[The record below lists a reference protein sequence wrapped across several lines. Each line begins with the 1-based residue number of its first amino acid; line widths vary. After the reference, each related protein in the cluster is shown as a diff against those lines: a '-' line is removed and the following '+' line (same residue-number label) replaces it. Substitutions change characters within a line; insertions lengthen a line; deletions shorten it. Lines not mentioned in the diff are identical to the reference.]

1 MKDDLKKAH
10 EELKN
15 IRPKLAARNKEVEKL
30 KAEKKEALAAA
41 ETERNMA
48 QNWERQVQYLTGKVQ
63 SLERRSICLDK
74 DCTDDKKCG
83 RSHEKK
89 EENNE
94 HCTFFLKGYCR
105 KNIECPYKHDEA
117 YRSKKWEEE
126 RKGKDTKGK
135 KPKCA
140 NPYNQAKNERNQGSG
155 GQGSGVLAKSGQGM
169 QRGTMTTSID
179 RTGRDTSTRTSS
191 ASSAGNGASSMFH
204 TQEGSQIFNQPP
216 LQSGTPSFNQG
227 QVQTSG
233 NYPGQVFNA
242 MTPNVLGSN
251 DIRGYSQGGPAL
263 SQPGWGN
270 MSMPINHEYQRVQT
284 AVNSQEMSRLQRQE
298 FIRNELVNC
307 QNLITA
313 AKFQPAGVIDLAKV
327 FEKEA
332 DLKRQLQTM

>member
-1 MKDDLKKAH
+1 
-10 EELKN
+10 
-15 IRPKLAARNKEVEKL
+15 
-30 KAEKKEALAAA
+30 
-41 ETERNMA
+41 
-48 QNWERQVQYLTGKVQ
+48 
-63 SLERRSICLDK
+63 
-74 DCTDDKKCG
+74 
-83 RSHEKK
+83 
-89 EENNE
+89 
-94 HCTFFLKGYCR
+94 
-105 KNIECPYKHDEA
+105 
-117 YRSKKWEEE
+117 
-126 RKGKDTKGK
+126 
-135 KPKCA
+135 
-140 NPYNQAKNERNQGSG
+140 
-155 GQGSGVLAKSGQGM
+155 
-169 QRGTMTTSID
+169 MTTSID
-179 RTGRDTSTRTSS
+179 RTGRDTSPRTSS

-204 TQEGSQIFNQPP
+204 TQGGSQIFNQPP